1 MPAPITE
8 RKMNSKTRNYNFLLV
23 LSGVVEPT
31 AEIEDALF
39 ESGCD
44 DATLLFRNQTA
55 YLDFDR
61 KAVDLER
68 AILSAIK
75 NVESTN
81 AGLKVVSVEPGDIV
95 NASEIARRAELTR
108 EYIRLLVSGER
119 GEGDFPIVQSGIASN
134 LLVWS
139 WAETS
144 RWLYE
149 RKKIDDENI
158 VEVAEFIRDL
168 NAALEVREHKDLA
181 TRRNRLLRKLRESPV
196 S

>member
-1 MPAPITE
+1 M
-8 RKMNSKTRNYNFLLV
+8 LV

>member
-8 RKMNSKTRNYNFLLV
+8 RKMNSKTRNYNFVLV

>member
-1 MPAPITE
+1 MPSLITE
-8 RKMNSKTRNYNFLLV
+8 RKMNSKTRNYNFVLV
-23 LSGVVEPT
+23 LFGVAEPT

-68 AILSAIK
+68 AIFSAIK

-119 GEGDFPIVQSGIASN
+119 GEGDFPIVQSGIAGN

-149 RKKIDDENI
+149 RKKIDDENV

-181 TRRNRLLRKLRESPV
+181 TRRNRLLRKLRDSPV